1 MFTLQEILK
10 ATKRSRVSGHPST
23 LLRASESR
31 VFKNIST
38 DTRTIKP
45 GDLFI
50 PIKGPNFDGH
60 DFISEAIRKGAAVLE
75 VKDGL
80 KALQDLAA
88 YHRKKFKIPVI
99 GVTGSVGK
107 TTTKDMIASILSQE
121 RKTLKNEENYN
132 NEIGVPLTL
141 LKLTDKHEAA
151 VIEMAMQRLGEIAL
165 LAQVVRPTI
174 SVVTNIGEAHL
185 EFLKS
190 KRNVAKAK
198 AEIFKYQNKKDY
210 SVINADDE
218 HFEHLMS
225 NVRCPM
231 SNVMTF
237 GILEKADMT
246 PKALDGIKL
255 PIPGEHNIYN
265 ALAAIAVAKILKVK
279 KSSIKQGLESFKPSS
294 KRMEIVDRPDGTRI
308 INDTYNANPQSMAAA
323 LKVLTTQSGRKIAVL
338 GDMYELG
345 SITRSAHRRIGELA
359 KKLGTDIL
367 ISVGKLSK
375 EMKADFH
382 FSSNQLAIKKLKKI
396 IRPGDTILA
405 KASRGMHLE
414 EVVEAIR
421 KI

>member
-1 MFTLQEILK
+1 MFTLQEILTV
-10 ATKRSRVSGHPST
+10 TKGKQITGNKKSKIR
-23 LLRASESR
+23 
-31 VFKNIST
+31 NIST

-50 PIKGPNFDGH
+50 PIKGPNYDGH
-60 DFISEAIRKGAAVLE
+60 DFTPEAIHKGAAVLE

-88 YHRKKFKIPVI
+88 CHRNKFEIPII
-99 GVTGSVGK
+99 GITGSVGK
-107 TTTKDMIASILSQE
+107 TTTKDMIASILSRE
-121 RKTLKNEENYN
+121 RKTLKNEENLN

-141 LKLTDKHEAA
+141 LKLTNKHKAA

-165 LAQVVRPTI
+165 LAQIARPTI

-185 EFLKS
+185 EFLKT

-198 AEIFKYQNKKDY
+198 AEIFKYQDKKDY

-218 HFEHLMS
+218 HFEHLISKIQCPKS
-225 NVRCPM
+225 NV
-231 SNVMTF
+231 VTF
-237 GILEKADMT
+237 GILEKANISPHELNGM
-246 PKALDGIKL
+246 KL

-265 ALAAIAVAKILKVK
+265 ALAAIGVAKILKIK
-279 KSSIKQGLESFKPSS
+279 KSSIKRGLESFRPSS
-294 KRMEIVDRPDGTRI
+294 KRMEIIDRLDGVRI

-323 LKVLTTQSGRKIAVL
+323 LKVLASQEGRKIAVL

-345 SITRSAHRRIGELA
+345 TYTKSAHKKIGRLTKKIGVDLLISIGKFSKDMQADYHYSTKEPA
-359 KKLGTDIL
+359 TKKLRNL
-367 ISVGKLSK
+367 I
-375 EMKADFH
+375 H
-382 FSSNQLAIKKLKKI
+382 
-396 IRPGDTILA
+396 PGDTILA
-405 KASRGMHLE
+405 KASRGMRLE

>member
-10 ATKRSRVSGHPST
+10 ITKGSRVTGH
-23 LLRASESR
+23 ESR
-31 VFKNIST
+31 VIKNIST

-50 PIKGPNFDGH
+50 PIKGPNYDGR
-60 DFISEAIRKGAAVLE
+60 DFIPEAISKGAAVLE
-75 VKDGL
+75 TKNGL

-88 YHRKKFKIPVI
+88 YHRSKFKIPII

-121 RKTLKNEENYN
+121 CKTLKNEENLN

-141 LKLTDKHEAA
+141 LKLTNKHKAA
-151 VIEMAMQRLGEIAL
+151 VIEMAMQRVEEIAE
-165 LAQVVRPTI
+165 LAQIARPTI

-185 EFLKS
+185 EFLKT

-198 AEIFKYQNKKDY
+198 AEIFKYQSKTDFA
-210 SVINADDE
+210 VINADDE
-218 HFEHLMS
+218 HFEHLLS
-225 NVRCPM
+225 KVQCPK
-231 SNVMTF
+231 SRVITF
-237 GILEKADMT
+237 GILEKADIT
-246 PKALDGIKL
+246 PKALNGIKL
-255 PIPGEHNIYN
+255 SIPGEHNIYN
-265 ALAAIAVAKILKVK
+265 ALAAVAVAKVLKANK
-279 KSSIKQGLESFKPSS
+279 TSIKQGLQSFRPSS
-294 KRMEIVDRPDGTRI
+294 NRMEIIDRPDGIRI
-308 INDTYNANPQSMAAA
+308 INDTYNANPQSMTAA
-323 LKVLTTQSGRKIAVL
+323 LKVLSAQEGRKIAVL

-345 SITRSAHRRIGELA
+345 SITKSSHKRIGRTA
-359 KKLGTDIL
+359 KNMGSEIL

-375 EMKADFH
+375 DMNADYH
-382 FSSNQLAIKKLKKI
+382 FSTKPPAINKLQRI
-396 IRPGDTILA
+396 IRPGDTILV

>member
-10 ATKRSRVSGHPST
+10 ITKGSRVTGH
-23 LLRASESR
+23 ESR
-31 VFKNIST
+31 VIKNIST

-50 PIKGPNFDGH
+50 PIKGPNYDGR
-60 DFISEAIRKGAAVLE
+60 DFIPEAISKGAAVLE
-75 VKDGL
+75 TKNGL

-88 YHRKKFKIPVI
+88 YHRSKFKIPII

-121 RKTLKNEENYN
+121 CKTLKNEENLN

-141 LKLTDKHEAA
+141 LKLTNKHKAA
-151 VIEMAMQRLGEIAL
+151 VIEMAMQRVEEIAE
-165 LAQVVRPTI
+165 LAQIARPTI

-185 EFLKS
+185 EFLKT

-198 AEIFKYQNKKDY
+198 AEIFKYQSKTDFA
-210 SVINADDE
+210 VINADDE
-218 HFEHLMS
+218 HFEHLLS
-225 NVRCPM
+225 KVQCPK
-231 SNVMTF
+231 SRVITF
-237 GILEKADMT
+237 GILEKADIT
-246 PKALDGIKL
+246 PKALNGIKL
-255 PIPGEHNIYN
+255 SIPGEHNIYN
-265 ALAAIAVAKILKVK
+265 ALAAVAAAKVLKANK
-279 KSSIKQGLESFKPSS
+279 TSIKQGLQSFRPSS
-294 KRMEIVDRPDGTRI
+294 NRMEIIDRPDGIRI
-308 INDTYNANPQSMAAA
+308 INDTYNANPQSMTAA
-323 LKVLTTQSGRKIAVL
+323 LKVLSAQEGRKIAVL

-345 SITRSAHRRIGELA
+345 SITKSSHKRIGRTA
-359 KKLGTDIL
+359 KNMGSEIL

-375 EMKADFH
+375 DMNADYH
-382 FSSNQLAIKKLKKI
+382 FSTKPPAINKLQRI
-396 IRPGDTILA
+396 IRPGDTILV